1 MPAPTASSVTASA
14 VSRIRQ
20 QGALRMEGSRIL
32 PEEVAVALSFNGG
45 TQAVMMASPADLEDF
60 GVGFAISERIVA
72 RADEILSIDVVEL
85 EAGRDIQMRLSDAK
99 ADALS
104 ARRRRQAGPVGCG
117 LCGIES
123 IEEALRDLPARDG
136 LPASFTAADIRAAVA
151 DLERH
156 QPLREATRA
165 VHAAGFYA
173 PGRDIVAVREDV
185 GRHNAL
191 DKLIGALARANEDM
205 AAGAFVITSRV
216 SVDMVQKAA
225 IAGAPVL
232 IAVSA
237 PTTLAVAAAD
247 TAGLTLVAL
256 ARGEDFEIFTRADR
270 IASGAGAR
278 NADVA

>member
-1 MPAPTASSVTASA
+1 MPAPTALA
-14 VSRIRQ
+14 VARIRQ
-20 QGALRMEGSRIL
+20 QGALRSDGNRTL

-60 GVGFAISERIVA
+60 GVAITERIVA
-72 RADEILSIDVVEL
+72 RADEILSLEVVDL
-85 EAGRDIQMRLSDAK
+85 DAGRDIQMQLSDAK
-99 ADALS
+99 AEALT

-136 LPASFTAADIRAAVA
+136 LPASFTATDIRAAVA

-173 PGRDIVAVREDV
+173 PGRGIVAVREDV

-191 DKLIGALARANEDM
+191 DKLIGALARAGEDM
-205 AAGAFVITSRV
+205 GAGAFVITSRV

-237 PTTLAVAAAD
+237 PTTLAVTAAE
-247 TAGLTLVAL
+247 TAGITLVAL
-256 ARGEDFEIFTRADR
+256 ARGEDFEIFSRADR
-270 IASGAGAR
+270 IASGPGAR